1 MSFEKN
7 FLRNRQIWDCVRH
20 KGPSDI
26 LRQIT
31 LIAVVALI
39 LPLWSWPP
47 WVALSGQEASFLK
60 RLSPDDVLLVVH
72 PDGRIIY
79 DKNKTKQYVPASTLK
94 ILTALAAIHHMGLG
108 YRFQTAFYQDLED
121 NVTIKGYGDPLLI
134 SEVWQEIAHRLAPS
148 LKGCKDLTL
157 DDTYFASGIRIPG
170 VNCSTNP
177 YDAPVGALCA
187 NFNTVFLEQDSTGR
201 IISAEPQTPITP
213 LVRRHETLQKAGKGR
228 YTLAHHGEEAA
239 LYAGELFVYFMGKNG
254 VDCQGKMRMGAT
266 GPGDRLLLTYRSVF
280 TMEQCLRRML
290 KFSNNFMANQ
300 ILIALGAHVHG
311 PPGTLDKGA
320 QVLNEYSKEVLHLND
335 ICIVE
340 GSGISRKNRV
350 SAMDMLV
357 VLSAFAPHRCLLN
370 RRGQVWYKGGTL
382 KDLRT
387 RAGYMECEKG
397 KWYSFVVCL
406 EGHDP
411 DIEAL
416 INDLEENLDKCLN
429 N

>member
-1 MSFEKN
+1 
-7 FLRNRQIWDCVRH
+7 
-20 KGPSDI
+20 

-39 LPLWSWPP
+39 LPVWSSLPG
-47 WVALSGQEASFLK
+47 VALAGQEASFLK
-60 RLSPDDVLLVVH
+60 RLSPDDVLLVAH

-79 DKNKTKQYVPASTLK
+79 NKNETKKYVPASTLK
-94 ILTALAAIHHMGLG
+94 ILTALVAIHHMGLG
-108 YRFQTAFYQDLED
+108 HRFQTEFYQDREN

-148 LKGCKDLTL
+148 LRECKDLIL
-157 DDTYFASGIRIPG
+157 DDTYFEKGIRIPG
-170 VNCSTNP
+170 ANLSTNP

-201 IISAEPQTPITP
+201 MVSAEPQTPITP
-213 LVRRHETLQKAGKGR
+213 LVRRHETLEKARKGR
-228 YTLAHHGEEAA
+228 YTLTHDSEEAA
-239 LYAGELFVYFMGKNG
+239 FYAGELFVHFMRKNG
-254 VDCQGKMRMGAT
+254 ADCQGKMRMGAI
-266 GPGDRLLLTYRSVF
+266 GPGDQLLYTYRSVF
-280 TMEQCLRRML
+280 TLEEGLRRML

-300 ILIALGAHVHG
+300 ILIALGAYVHG
-311 PPGTLDKGA
+311 RPGTLDKGV

-340 GSGISRKNRV
+340 GSGISRKNRL

-357 VLSAFAPHRCLLN
+357 VLKAVSPYRCLLN
-370 RRGQVWYKGGTL
+370 RRGQLWYKGGTL
-382 KDLRT
+382 KGLRT
-387 RAGYMECEKG
+387 RAGYMDCGKG
-397 KWYSFVVCL
+397 KWYSFVVYL

-411 DIEAL
+411 DIETF

-429 N
+429 D